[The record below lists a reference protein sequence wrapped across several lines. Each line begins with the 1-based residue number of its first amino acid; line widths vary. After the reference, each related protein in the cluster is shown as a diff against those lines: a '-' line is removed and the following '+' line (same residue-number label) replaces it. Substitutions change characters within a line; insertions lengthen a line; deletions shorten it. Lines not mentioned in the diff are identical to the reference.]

1 MEKIIITP
9 QILFKARDTM
19 PIIHRQELLDKMAQ
33 DCIVKVKMS
42 YIPTGEKTPQELPD
56 RYQENRVNT
65 CLYLMGALA
74 VEYLGI
80 AFEGSD
86 KSLKMSVEDYDNW
99 NASHVL
105 GQLEAFKADKDY
117 REKAI
122 NLLNDYREFRNA
134 LYREIE
140 ILLGHNND
148 IVWRLVDAI
157 NASVK
162 STVSDAVR
170 GAVNEDLAAQQTQG
184 EELTE
189 EQKAER
195 REKLRAELDKA
206 VAQLNQMRDQLEAK
220 AGDGGNA

>member
-42 YIPTGEKTPQELPD
+42 YIPTGETQPQELPD

-65 CLYLMGALA
+65 SLYLMGVLA
-74 VEYLGI
+74 AEYLCMP
-80 AFEGSD
+80 FEGSD

-105 GQLEAFKADKDY
+105 GQLEAYKADKDY

-134 LYREIE
+134 LYREVE

-162 STVSDAVR
+162 SSVSDAVR
-170 GAVNEDLAAQQTQG
+170 GAVNGDG
-184 EELTE
+184 EQKSPDDDLTE

-195 REKLRAELDKA
+195 KKKLAAEIEKA
-206 VAQLNQMRDQLEAK
+206 VAQLNQMRDQLESK
-220 AGDGGNA
+220 AGDGGDA